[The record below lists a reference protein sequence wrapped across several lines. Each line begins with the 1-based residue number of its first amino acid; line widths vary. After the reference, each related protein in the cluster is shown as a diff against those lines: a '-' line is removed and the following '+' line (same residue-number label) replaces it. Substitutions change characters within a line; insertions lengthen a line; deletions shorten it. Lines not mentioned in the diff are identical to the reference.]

1 MDIPKYLQILWSSK
15 WLLLVGLVVAV
26 IAAFAAGYT
35 ISDGHLQS
43 RTLPVY
49 RATST
54 VLVGSASQPI
64 FGSEIP
70 GQTVAEGTT
79 APQARDLTQT
89 AVVYAYIVAGSEIR
103 AQVEE
108 KIGALA
114 STESISAV
122 RRTTQPGGD
131 EQNPGRFSLPILDIA
146 GFSTNP
152 SRAEEIS
159 RTANDVFQQYVADEQ
174 SDAAIPV
181 DSRVQLSTIDEAA
194 AVNVSKSSSILPLM
208 ATGLAVFLAFVIA
221 AFARW
226 NVRENRAR
234 AKAKAE
240 QSHEAQ
246 PSTVRSTPQG
256 LPGIPAAQLASESH

>member
-1 MDIPKYLQILWSSK
+1 MDIPKYLLILWSSK
-15 WLLLVGLVVAV
+15 WLLVVGLVVAV
-26 IAAFAAGYT
+26 GAALAAGYT
-35 ISDGHLQS
+35 ISDGRLES

-89 AVVYAYIVAGSEIR
+89 AVVYAYIVSGSEIR
-103 AQVEE
+103 AQVESQ
-108 KIGALA
+108 IGALA

-146 GFSTNP
+146 GVSTSP
-152 SRAEEIS
+152 ARAEEIS
-159 RTANDVFQQYVADEQ
+159 RTANKVFQDYVANEQ

-194 AVNVSKSSSILPLM
+194 AVDISKSSSILPLM
-208 ATGLAVFLAFVIA
+208 ATGLAVFLLFVIA

-234 AKAKAE
+234 AKAEKAEKAE
-240 QSHEAQ
+240 QSVVRN
-246 PSTVRSTPQG
+246 PSSPG
-256 LPGIPAAQLASESH
+256 LAGIPAAQLASESH